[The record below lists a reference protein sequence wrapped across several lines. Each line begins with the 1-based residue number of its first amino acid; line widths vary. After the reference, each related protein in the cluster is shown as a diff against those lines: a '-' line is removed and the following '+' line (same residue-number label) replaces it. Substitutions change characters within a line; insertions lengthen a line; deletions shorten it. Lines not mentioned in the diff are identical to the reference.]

1 MGASAYQVRPV
12 LSAPRVLSTDYRV
25 RFQCIRVPPPPN
37 IPKPIQMGVGVLL
50 FCGPSFR
57 ERGFW
62 NDPPVGSMMI
72 VLFTV
77 LSRNKL
83 RIPLEGTYLFVVEQC
98 VVNERVPLFALK
110 LDKQEVTPATTFAS
124 REEGGVCHM
133 QRLMQVN
140 NHLPQF
146 DSGYSCLLY
155 TSPSP
160 RDRQKSRMPS
170 SA

>member
-1 MGASAYQVRPV
+1 MPV
-12 LSAPRVLSTDYRV
+12 
-25 RFQCIRVPPPPN
+25 
-37 IPKPIQMGVGVLL
+37 MMMM
-50 FCGPSFR
+50 
-57 ERGFW
+57 
-62 NDPPVGSMMI
+62 MMI

-146 DSGYSCLLY
+146 DSGYSAQV
-155 TSPSP
+155 
-160 RDRQKSRMPS
+160 RV
-170 SA
+170 

>member
-1 MGASAYQVRPV
+1 MGECDDD
-12 LSAPRVLSTDYRV
+12 RV
-25 RFQCIRVPPPPN
+25 Q
-37 IPKPIQMGVGVLL
+37 
-50 FCGPSFR
+50 
-57 ERGFW
+57 
-62 NDPPVGSMMI
+62 I

-140 NHLPQF
+140 NHLPCIPQF
-146 DSGYSCLLY
+146 DSGYSAQVCEFRCSFPTHMQPTNYPPDAKAKAGSRRCLKHGF
-155 TSPSP
+155 
-160 RDRQKSRMPS
+160 Q
-170 SA
+170 

>member
-1 MGASAYQVRPV
+1 MGECDDD
-12 LSAPRVLSTDYRV
+12 RV
-25 RFQCIRVPPPPN
+25 Q
-37 IPKPIQMGVGVLL
+37 
-50 FCGPSFR
+50 
-57 ERGFW
+57 
-62 NDPPVGSMMI
+62 I

-77 LSRNKL
+77 LSGNKL

-146 DSGYSCLLY
+146 DSGYSAQVCEFRCSFPTHMQPTNYPPDAKAKAGSRRCLKHGF
-155 TSPSP
+155 
-160 RDRQKSRMPS
+160 Q
-170 SA
+170 